1 MTLFFHGAADPMKQF
16 EVKTWFELPPVFGY
30 DISFTNAAGFMLL
43 GVVLCIALFG
53 YAASRGKIVPNRLQ
67 SIGEIGYGFVAD
79 MIRGTAGEEGLRF
92 FPFVFTLF
100 FFILAANLI
109 GMSPYAFTTTS
120 HIIVTGMLALLV
132 ISIVVIFGLWKNGLK
147 FFGLFAPSLGDMPI
161 LGKMVIYAILI
172 PIEIISF
179 VARPLTLALRL
190 FANMLAGHI
199 LLKLFAGF
207 AVTGITAGGIG
218 LLVAPLAFGMGVAL
232 NALEFLV
239 AGLQAYV
246 FAILT
251 CVYLND
257 ALHPSH

>member
-1 MTLFFHGAADPMKQF
+1 MRNFFQYVADPMHQF
-16 EVKTWFELPPVFGY
+16 VIQEWIELPRLFGY
-30 DISFTNAAGFMLL
+30 NISFTNSSGFMLL
-43 GVVLCIALFG
+43 GVILTIALFG
-53 YAASRGKIVPNRLQ
+53 YAASRGQLVPNRLQ

-79 MIRGTAGEEGLRF
+79 MIRGTAGEEGLKF

-100 FFILAANLI
+100 FFIFFANMI

-120 HIIVTGMLALLV
+120 HLVVTAALALLV
-132 ISIVVIFGLWKNGLK
+132 ISIVIIYGFAKNGLK
-147 FFGLFAPSLGDMPI
+147 FLKLFAPSGAPWPI
-161 LGKMVIYAILI
+161 YLLLV
-172 PIEIISF
+172 PIELISF
-179 VARPLTLALRL
+179 FARPLTLSLRL

-199 LLKLFAGF
+199 MLKLFAGF
-207 AVTGITAGGIG
+207 AVTLFALGGMYIA
-218 LLVAPLAFGMGVAL
+218 LAPLAFFMGVAL

-257 ALHPSH
+257 ALHPAH

>member
-1 MTLFFHGAADPMKQF
+1 MTLFFHQVADPMKQF
-16 EVKTWFELPPVFGY
+16 EIQKWFELPPVFGF
-30 DISFTNAAGFMLL
+30 DISFTNASGFMLM
-43 GVVLCIALFG
+43 GVVLIILIFG
-53 YAASRGKIVPNRLQ
+53 YAASRGEIIPNRLQ
-67 SIGEIGYGFVAD
+67 SLGEIGYGFVAD

-100 FFILAANLI
+100 FFIFFANMI

-120 HIIVTGMLALLV
+120 HVVVTGMLSLLV
-132 ISIVVIFGLWKNGLK
+132 IGIVIGFGIYKNGLG
-147 FFGLFAPSLGDMPI
+147 FFRLFAPAGAPWPI
-161 LGKMVIYAILI
+161 YLLLV

-179 VARPLTLALRL
+179 IARPLTLALRL

-199 LLKLFAGF
+199 MLKLFAGF
-207 AVTGITAGGIG
+207 AFTGITAGGIG

-257 ALHPSH
+257 ALHPAH

>member
-1 MTLFFHGAADPMKQF
+1 MHQF
-16 EVKTWFELPPVFGY
+16 EVQKWFELPPVFGY

-43 GVVLCIALFG
+43 GVVLCIAFFG
-53 YAASRGKIVPNRLQ
+53 YAASRGKTVPNRLQ
-67 SIGEIGYGFVAD
+67 SMGEIGYGFVAD

-100 FFILAANLI
+100 FFILFANMI
-109 GMSPYAFTTTS
+109 GMVPYAFTTTS
-120 HIIVTGMLALLV
+120 HVIVTGALSLLV
-132 ISIVVIFGLWKNGLK
+132 IGIVIVFGLWKNGLK
-147 FFGLFAPSLGDMPI
+147 FFKLFAPSGAPWYIYI
-161 LGKMVIYAILI
+161 LLI

-179 VARPLTLALRL
+179 LARPLTLALRL

-199 LLKLFAGF
+199 MLKLFAGF

-218 LLVAPLAFGMGVAL
+218 LAVAPLAFTMGVAL

>member
-1 MTLFFHGAADPMKQF
+1 MNLFIHKVADPMHQF
-16 EVKTWFELPPVFGY
+16 EVQKWFELPPVFGY

-43 GVVLCIALFG
+43 GVVMCIAFFG
-53 YAASRGKIVPNRLQ
+53 YAASRSKMVPNRLQ
-67 SIGEIGYGFVAD
+67 SMGEIGYGFVAD

-100 FFILAANLI
+100 FFILFANMI
-109 GMSPYAFTTTS
+109 GMVPYAFTTTS
-120 HIIVTGMLALLV
+120 HVIITGALSLLV
-132 ISIVVIFGLWKNGLK
+132 IGIVIVFGLWKNGLK
-147 FFGLFAPSLGDMPI
+147 FFKLFAPSGAPWYIYI
-161 LGKMVIYAILI
+161 LLI

-199 LLKLFAGF
+199 MLKLFAGF

-218 LLVAPLAFGMGVAL
+218 LAVAPLAFGMGVAL

-257 ALHPSH
+257 ALHPAH

>member
-1 MTLFFHGAADPMKQF
+1 MTLLFHQVADPMKQF
-16 EVKTWFELPPVFGY
+16 EVQKWIELPAVFGY

-43 GVVLCIALFG
+43 GIILVIALFG
-53 YAASRGKIVPNRLQ
+53 YAASRGEMIPSRLQ

-79 MIRGTAGEEGLRF
+79 MIRSTAGEEGLRF

-100 FFILAANLI
+100 FFIFAANLI
-109 GMSPYAFTTTS
+109 GMFPYAFTTTS
-120 HIIVTGMLALLV
+120 HIVVTATLALLV
-132 ISIVVIFGLWKNGLK
+132 ISIVILYGFYKNGIGFLK
-147 FFGLFAPSLGDMPI
+147 LFAPAGAPWY
-161 LGKMVIYAILI
+161 IYLILI
-172 PIEIISF
+172 PIEVVSF
-179 VARPLTLALRL
+179 LARPLTLALRL

-199 LLKLFAGF
+199 ILKIFAGF
-207 AVTGITAGGIG
+207 VVTGITAGGIG
-218 LLVAPLAFGMGVAL
+218 LLVTPLAFAMGIAL

>member
-1 MTLFFHGAADPMKQF
+1 
-16 EVKTWFELPPVFGY
+16 
-30 DISFTNAAGFMLL
+30 
-43 GVVLCIALFG
+43 
-53 YAASRGKIVPNRLQ
+53 
-67 SIGEIGYGFVAD
+67 
-79 MIRGTAGEEGLRF
+79 
-92 FPFVFTLF
+92 
-100 FFILAANLI
+100 
-109 GMSPYAFTTTS
+109 
-120 HIIVTGMLALLV
+120 
-132 ISIVVIFGLWKNGLK
+132 
-147 FFGLFAPSLGDMPI
+147 
-161 LGKMVIYAILI
+161 
-172 PIEIISF
+172 
-179 VARPLTLALRL
+179 LRL

-218 LLVAPLAFGMGVAL
+218 LVVAPLAFGMGVAL

>member
-1 MTLFFHGAADPMKQF
+1 MNLFFHKVADPMHQF
-16 EVKTWFELPPVFGY
+16 EVQKWFELPPVFGY

-43 GVVLCIALFG
+43 GVVLCIAFFG

-67 SIGEIGYGFVAD
+67 SMGEIGYGFVAD
-79 MIRGTAGEEGLRF
+79 IIRGTAGEEGLRF

-100 FFILAANLI
+100 FFILFANMI
-109 GMSPYAFTTTS
+109 GMVPYAFTTTS
-120 HIIVTGMLALLV
+120 HVIVTGALAMLV
-132 ISIVVIFGLWKNGLK
+132 IGIVIVFGLWKNGLK
-147 FFGLFAPSLGDMPI
+147 FFKLFAPSGAPWYIYI
-161 LGKMVIYAILI
+161 LLI

-199 LLKLFAGF
+199 MLKLFAGF

-218 LLVAPLAFGMGVAL
+218 LAVAPLAFSMGVAL

-257 ALHPSH
+257 ALHPAH